1 MDITLRDVTPDDAE
15 SLAHVLITAGENTFR
30 GLVPDQCLTFTEA
43 ESAANWRRFLGGEGV
58 PEEDTFV
65 VAHEGGKIIGYA
77 WGGPNDKDQIY
88 GGELRQIQVLPAYQG
103 RGVGRKLVSYVA
115 EKLASQNI
123 HSMRVEVI
131 SVNPNRAFYERLGAK
146 YVSEH
151 PYDWDGVT
159 MPMCVYG
166 WADTQGLRQDEKAI

>member
-15 SLAHVLITAGENTFR
+15 ALAHVLITAGESAFR

-58 PEEDTFV
+58 PESDFFV
-65 VAHEGGKIIGYA
+65 VAIVNGVVVGYV
-77 WGGPNDKDQIY
+77 WGGTHADDPVY
-88 GGELRQIQVLPAYQG
+88 RGELRQIQILPDSQG
-103 RGVGRKLVSYVA
+103 RGVGRKLVAYVA
-115 EKLASQNI
+115 EKLASQKI
-123 HSMRVEVI
+123 YTMRVEVI

-151 PYDWDGVT
+151 PYDWDGV
-159 MPMCVYG
+159 MMSMCVYG
-166 WADTQGLRQDEKAI
+166 WADTRGFY